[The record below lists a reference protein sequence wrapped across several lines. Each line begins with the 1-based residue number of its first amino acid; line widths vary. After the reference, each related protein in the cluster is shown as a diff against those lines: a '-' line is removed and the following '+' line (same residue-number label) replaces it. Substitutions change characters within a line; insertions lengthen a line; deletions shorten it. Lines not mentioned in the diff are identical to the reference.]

1 MQKSENTHSI
11 IIAGD
16 LLPSGKN
23 IELFEKGDVEKI
35 FGQEVCQLFSDA
47 DFSIINLEGALTDSA
62 EKQLKVDPILKAP
75 IATINGIK
83 NLGVKAVALAN
94 NHITDYCDKGYDD
107 TIKALEKA
115 GLQHVGSGYNENCIK
130 THLSLQLG
138 NRKVGVYNVSET
150 FFNSPNENSAGCNL
164 YDEWVVLNE
173 IMELKKTHDYII
185 VIYHGGAEEFPY
197 PTPLLRKRFYRM
209 ADCGADFITAQHTHC
224 IGCEERYKDSYLL
237 YGQGNFLFARM
248 KSPMT
253 KQGLI
258 TELTFDDVD
267 ENSIKV
273 KHHRIHVSDQEIMEY
288 DENQD
293 FSDFIARSQEIKNF
307 KEIEVKYQQF
317 AFNNPKI
324 KNRNLTA
331 CKGDSFINILLAKY
345 LPGFYK
351 KRIEKYDQHQLL
363 RMLVSHV
370 GERYR
375 EDFSACLRI
384 MLKK

>member
-1 MQKSENTHSI
+1 MQKNENTHKI

-23 IELFEKGDVEKI
+23 IELFEKGDAEKI
-35 FGQEVCQLFSDA
+35 FGQVVCQLFSDA
-47 DFSIINLEGALTDSA
+47 DFSIINLEGALTDSD

-75 IATINGIK
+75 IAAINGIK

-107 TIKALEKA
+107 TINTLEKA
-115 GLQHVGSGYNENCIK
+115 GLQHFGSGYNKSCIK

-138 NRKVGVYNVSET
+138 NRKVGIYNVSET

-173 IMELKKTHDYII
+173 IKELKKTHDYII

-197 PTPLLRKRFYRM
+197 PTPLVRKRFHRM

-248 KSPMT
+248 KNPIT

-258 TELTFDDVD
+258 TEIAFDDVN
-267 ENSIKV
+267 EKSIKV
-273 KHHRIHVSDQEIMEY
+273 KHHRIHVSDQEVMEY
-288 DENQD
+288 DENQV
-293 FSDFIARSQEIKNF
+293 FSDFIDRSQEIKNF
-307 KEIEVKYQQF
+307 KEIEVRYQEF
-317 AFNNPKI
+317 AFNNHKI
-324 KNRNLTA
+324 KYRNLTA
-331 CKGDSFINILLAKY
+331 CKGGGFINMLLAKY
-345 LPGFYK
+345 LPSFYK
-351 KRIEKYDQHQLL
+351 KRLEKYDQQQLL
-363 RMLVSHV
+363 RMLISHD

-375 EDFSACLRI
+375 EDFSACLQV